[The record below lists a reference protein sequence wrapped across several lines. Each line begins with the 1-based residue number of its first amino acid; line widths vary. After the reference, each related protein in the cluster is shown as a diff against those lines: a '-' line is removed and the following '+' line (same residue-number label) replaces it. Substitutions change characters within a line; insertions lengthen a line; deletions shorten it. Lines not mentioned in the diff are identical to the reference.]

1 MQRLVAGK
9 IVNGR
14 LGTGQINLFHLQ
26 AVQTVCE
33 RERERWEGEGR
44 ELVRRKVVKTA
55 GRVIADNAAGSLRQI
70 DFPSLTHNV
79 NLADCLENGLN
90 ALARLHFPLEEEEG
104 GKEWEQNESD
114 GN

>member
-33 RERERWEGEGR
+33 RERERDGKEREGSWLG
-44 ELVRRKVVKTA
+44 KVVKTA

>member
-1 MQRLVAGK
+1 M
-9 IVNGR
+9 
-14 LGTGQINLFHLQ
+14 
-26 AVQTVCE
+26 
-33 RERERWEGEGR
+33 EGR
-44 ELVRRKVVKTA
+44 VGSWFGKVVKTA

-90 ALARLHFPLEEEEG
+90 ALARLHFPLEEAEG
-104 GKEWEQNESD
+104 RGEEWEQNESD